1 MSNNIRRYKG
11 YFTAIQ
17 CDFES
22 GVLWGK
28 IEGIDDLITFEGDT
42 IPEVTAA
49 FEESVDD
56 YLDYCA
62 QIGKQPE
69 KAYSGSFNVRVP
81 SELHKAAAERAF
93 VDGKTLNQVVATALE
108 SYLKPAQAID
118 LTQWQ
123 RSANFTQ
130 YAATSSSTAERPQ
143 IIYPQF

>member
-17 CDFES
+17 CDLES

-69 KAYSGSFNVRVP
+69 KAYSGSFNVRV
-81 SELHKAAAERAF
+81 SNELHKAAAERAF

-108 SYLKPAQAID
+108 AYLKPAQAID
-118 LTQWQ
+118 LAQWQ

-130 YAATSSSTAERPQ
+130 YAAASSAIAERP
-143 IIYPQF
+143 ILYPQF